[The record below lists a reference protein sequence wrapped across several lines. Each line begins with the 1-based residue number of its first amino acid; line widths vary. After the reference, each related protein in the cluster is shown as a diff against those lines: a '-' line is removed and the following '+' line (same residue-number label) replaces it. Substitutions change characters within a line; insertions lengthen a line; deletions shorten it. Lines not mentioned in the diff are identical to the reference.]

1 MELRHIAPE
10 AGCERGC
17 AHLLSFDGS
26 WQAGGCTVHPGGRRR
41 SELLELVCCAS
52 GVVAC
57 YRQRRPPR
65 HSSMHA
71 PPCMRMRTWNPPNH
85 NPASIA
91 RPPTARSRCNRVL
104 MSPRRAVLPRRLYP
118 HTSEAFVRLPLE
130 FNGMSHVE
138 VLQPHVWAEVM
149 PKLHA
154 IHFTTR
160 KGWGCPERYERPAW
174 TIDSAKPCPR
184 TGPWVDGVRSAE
196 LCYCSVGYLWWRAMS
211 SVPDSGKRKHV
222 QQRLRY

>member
-1 MELRHIAPE
+1 
-10 AGCERGC
+10 
-17 AHLLSFDGS
+17 
-26 WQAGGCTVHPGGRRR
+26 
-41 SELLELVCCAS
+41 
-52 GVVAC
+52 
-57 YRQRRPPR
+57 
-65 HSSMHA
+65 
-71 PPCMRMRTWNPPNH
+71 
-85 NPASIA
+85 
-91 RPPTARSRCNRVL
+91 
-104 MSPRRAVLPRRLYP
+104 
-118 HTSEAFVRLPLE
+118 
-130 FNGMSHVE
+130 MSHVE

>member
-1 MELRHIAPE
+1 MSGVKYGTRGVRGRVMHSACGGVTMGEASKGTSERTSKGHRNGLPGE
-10 AGCERGC
+10 AGEG
-17 AHLLSFDGS
+17 
-26 WQAGGCTVHPGGRRR
+26 GGRPGDLGG
-41 SELLELVCCAS
+41 SV
-52 GVVAC
+52 
-57 YRQRRPPR
+57 
-65 HSSMHA
+65 
-71 PPCMRMRTWNPPNH
+71 
-85 NPASIA
+85 
-91 RPPTARSRCNRVL
+91 

-196 LCYCSVGYLWWRAMS
+196 LCYCSVGHLWWRAMS